1 MLLKIQVLDE
11 GISLSDLLSLVRT
24 GHNVI
29 LMDGET
35 PIARLSPVDAHKRT
49 PGLHPGGWI
58 SEDFDAPLP
67 DEFWLGSD
75 AQQ

>member
-1 MLLKIQVLDE
+1 MSGNVKFNVLQFCFSCVNQVRKRFATSFALLVC
-11 GISLSDLLSLVRT
+11 LSIRQS
-24 GHNVI
+24 
-29 LMDGET
+29 
-35 PIARLSPVDAHKRT
+35 HKRT